1 MVSPEPPSNQPD
13 DLLESIVS
21 DLGELDEPPAQNID
35 LNSLTAE
42 LELLTSTAEQRAI
55 AQNKALQEQISRL
68 TAELNNVQQQR
79 DQLSQDLARLQQ
91 EHEALLSKRQELG
104 AQAGTSAVE
113 TAPLEV
119 EIARLREENANLS
132 GLRQNLEQELAQA
145 LIQQDELQQQLA
157 TLQVQVSQIP
167 ELQSQVAT
175 LQSQVAQIEALQ
187 DQLAS
192 LQAEKAALE
201 KQLETVLAASP
212 PAPLEDTA
220 LLSNPPDAGLAQQL
234 AEITQQLTQVE
245 RERDRLQEELAQA
258 QNELHALQQ
267 DLEALRS
274 PSSTVVPTELT
285 LAAQENHQLKRQQRW
300 RDRVLWISGIAATVV
315 SALSVSL
322 NFPQPI
328 GRIVPPVA
336 ALAVPVIT
344 TVLAK
349 GRSTSSEKTA

>member
-1 MVSPEPPSNQPD
+1 MASPEPPSNQPD
-13 DLLESIVS
+13 DLLENIIS
-21 DLGELDEPPAQNID
+21 DLGELDEPPAQDID

-42 LELLTSTAEQRAI
+42 LESLTLTAEQRAI
-55 AQNKALQEQISRL
+55 AQNQALQEQISQL

-91 EHEALLSKRQELG
+91 QHEALLAKMKELG
-104 AQAGTSAVE
+104 TPAVE
-113 TAPLEV
+113 AAPLEA
-119 EIARLREENANLS
+119 EIARLREENATLS

-157 TLQVQVSQIP
+157 TLQLQASQIQ

-175 LQSQVAQIEALQ
+175 LQSQVSQIQELQ

-192 LQAEKAALE
+192 LQTEKTALE
-201 KQLETVLAASP
+201 QQLQTLLAASP

-220 LLSNPPDAGLAQQL
+220 LLGNPPDAGFAQQL
-234 AEITQQLTQVE
+234 AEITRQLTQVE

-258 QNELHALQQ
+258 QNELHGLQH
-267 DLEALRS
+267 DLEVLRNQ
-274 PSSTVVPTELT
+274 SSTVVPTELT
-285 LAAQENHQLKRQQRW
+285 LAAQENYRLKRQRRR
-300 RDRVLWISGIAATVV
+300 RDTVLWISGIAATVV

-322 NFPQPI
+322 NLPQPI
-328 GRIVPPVA
+328 GRIIPPVA

-344 TVLAK
+344 TLV
-349 GRSTSSEKTA
+349 GRGGSSEKTA

>member
-1 MVSPEPPSNQPD
+1 MASPEPPSNQPD
-13 DLLESIVS
+13 DLLESIIR
-21 DLGELDEPPAQNID
+21 DLGELDEPPAQDID

-55 AQNKALQEQISRL
+55 AQNEALQEQMSRL
-68 TAELNNVQQQR
+68 TTELNNVQQQR
-79 DQLSQDLARLQQ
+79 DQLSQDLARL
-91 EHEALLSKRQELG
+91 
-104 AQAGTSAVE
+104 
-113 TAPLEV
+113 
-119 EIARLREENANLS
+119 REENAHLS

-157 TLQVQVSQIP
+157 TLQLQVSQIH

-175 LQSQVAQIEALQ
+175 LQSQVSQIEALQ
-187 DQLAS
+187 NQLAS
-192 LQAEKAALE
+192 LQVEKAALE
-201 KQLETVLAASP
+201 QQLETVLAASP
-212 PAPLEDTA
+212 AAPLEDPA
-220 LLSNPPDAGLAQQL
+220 LLGNPPEAGLAQQL
-234 AEITQQLTQVE
+234 AQITRQLAQVE
-245 RERDRLQEELAQA
+245 RERDRLQEEFAQA
-258 QNELHALQQ
+258 QNELHILRQ

-285 LAAQENHQLKRQQRW
+285 LAAQENHQLKRQQRR
-300 RDRVLWISGIAATVV
+300 RDTVLWMSGIAATVV

-344 TVLAK
+344 TVVAK
-349 GRSTSSEKTA
+349 GRSTASEKTA

>member
-104 AQAGTSAVE
+104 AQE

-201 KQLETVLAASP
+201 QQLETGLAASP

-234 AEITQQLTQVE
+234 AEITRQLTQVE

-285 LAAQENHQLKRQQRW
+285 LAAQENHQLKREQRW